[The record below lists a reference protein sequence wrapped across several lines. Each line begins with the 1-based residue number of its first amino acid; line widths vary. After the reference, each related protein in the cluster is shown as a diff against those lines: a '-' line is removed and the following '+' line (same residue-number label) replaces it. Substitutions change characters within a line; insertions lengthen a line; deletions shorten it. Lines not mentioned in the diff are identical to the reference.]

1 MADRLPLY
9 KSLANALEQHIYNG
23 DWPVGSVLPA
33 EADLCKSFHSSRHT
47 LRHALQILESNGLI
61 FRRQG
66 APTQVVSR
74 QRLRRFTQ
82 SFNSPI
88 DILSYSRD
96 TYRINLVEEFIEL
109 DKPLSQIVGA
119 PAGSSW
125 YHIGGMR
132 KRQQSEDVIAWTD
145 IYILPQFASLTKDPE
160 HTQVM
165 VYEQIEKKYS
175 NYEVSTIDGV
185 KIQFDKDWVHL
196 RRSNTEPIIR
206 IYAESNSETTSDNIA
221 NQIMKDLQ
229 NNDATVPYAIAAS
242 LVAAR
247 ALAYSGR
254 KLEVACRDYEK
265 EMGLF

>member
-9 KSLANALEQHIYNG
+9 KTLANALEQHIYNG

-66 APTQVVSR
+66 APTKVVSR

-96 TYRINLVEEFIEL
+96 TYRINMVEEFIEL
-109 DKPLSQIVGA
+109 DQPLSQMVGA
-119 PAGSSW
+119 PVGSSW

-132 KRQQSEDVIAWTD
+132 KRQESEDVIAWTD

-165 VYEQIEKKYS
+165 VYEQIEKKYGARIERA
-175 NYEVSTIDGV
+175 EVDVYAAPASA
-185 KIQFDKDWVHL
+185 KIAAKLNLGPHDSCLVIVRRYFDDQDKL
-196 RRSNTEPIIR
+196 F
-206 IYAESNSETTSDNIA
+206 ETTVTHHPENKYVYS
-221 NQIMKDLQ
+221 MEFK
-229 NNDATVPYAIAAS
+229 AS
-242 LVAAR
+242 
-247 ALAYSGR
+247 S
-254 KLEVACRDYEK
+254 EV
-265 EMGLF
+265 